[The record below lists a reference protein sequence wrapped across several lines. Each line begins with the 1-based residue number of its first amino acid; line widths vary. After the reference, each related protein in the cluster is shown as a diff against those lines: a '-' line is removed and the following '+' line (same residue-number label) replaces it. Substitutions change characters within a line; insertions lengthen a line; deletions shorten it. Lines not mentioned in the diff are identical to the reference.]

1 MTLKILN
8 DLWKETETQNVEYH
22 PIDIQILR
30 KHDFQRVQ
38 QEAIKWIKEIKK
50 IDNKEEK
57 DYQLANRI
65 GLDGADLYCCPYI
78 LIRWIKHFFNITEGG
93 LE

>member
-1 MTLKILN
+1 MKTLKNISRFELKWEDN
-8 DLWKETETQNVEYH
+8 RDKLELSLIC
-22 PIDIQILR
+22 PIEL
-30 KHDFQRVQ
+30 K

-50 IDNKEEK
+50 IDNIREK

-78 LIRWIKHFFNITEGG
+78 LIRWIKHFFNITSED